1 MTATKQKTKLFAN
14 GNLKLDKSVGIFS
27 LPPVKTCVN
36 CSTCSKTCYALQ
48 AYTQYTRA
56 RIAWD
61 NNYEL
66 SLSDAFVE
74 EVCEQIKH
82 SRKVIYRLHSSGD
95 FYSEEYINKWREIM
109 QANPDKKFY
118 TYTKN
123 KLALSLNDMDNCNV
137 IYSFINGYRNY
148 GSEEYCQLLHDKF
161 GAYVCQIDKSKHE
174 KCMRECKEC
183 LYNDKVAI
191 IIHGNKAHKD
201 TYENKVIEELK
212 KLPDYIG

>member
-1 MTATKQKTKLFAN
+1 MTTKQKQKLFAN

-36 CSTCSKTCYALQ
+36 CSTCSKTCYANQ
-48 AYTQYTRA
+48 AYKQYTNTKN
-56 RIAWD
+56 AWD

-66 SLSDAFVE
+66 SKTEEFIDA
-74 EVCEQIKH
+74 VCEELKH
-82 SRKVIYRLHSSGD
+82 TRKEIIRLHSSGD
-95 FYSEEYINKWREIM
+95 FYNEEYINKWRKIM
-109 QANPDKKFY
+109 ELNPNKQFY

-123 KLALSLNDMDNCNV
+123 INALELNDIDNCNV

-161 GAYVCQIDKSKHE
+161 NAYVCKIDKNKHE

-191 IIHGNKAHKD
+191 VIHGNKAKQD
-201 TYENKVIEELK
+201 TYEIKVIEELK
-212 KLPDYIG
+212 QLPNYK